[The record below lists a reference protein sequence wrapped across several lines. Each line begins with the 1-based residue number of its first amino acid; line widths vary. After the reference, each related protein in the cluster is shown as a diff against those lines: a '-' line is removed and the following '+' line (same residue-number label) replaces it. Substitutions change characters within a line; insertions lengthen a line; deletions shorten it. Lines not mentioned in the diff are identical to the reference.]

1 MQIEFRTYREED
13 FEVIHHLNMQEE
25 WNNLVA
31 KKEDTKN
38 AWKQSNIAFVAC
50 LDNQVIGYIRGMTDG
65 FITLYVCELIIDSNF
80 RGKGIGTNLLKY
92 VHDQFPKTRVELLA
106 SSTSRFYYESQKF
119 RSFSGFRKTHMEW

>member
-1 MQIEFRTYREED
+1 MKIEFRAYEEEN
-13 FEVIHHLNMQEE
+13 FEAIHLLNMKEE

-38 AWKQSNIAFVAC
+38 AWKQSNVVFVAC
-50 LDNQVIGYIRGMTDG
+50 LDTQVIGYIRGMTDG
-65 FITLYVCELIIDSNF
+65 FITLYVCELVIDSNF

-106 SSTSRFYYESQKF
+106 SSTSRSFYESQKF